1 MSYEFEMKSAAK
13 DFRIDNGFG
22 KTEPI
27 RLTSLLMKLNVIT
40 FFRDIDENISGI
52 SLKVNNDR
60 FILINSL
67 KPLGRQH
74 FTICHELYH
83 LYFEKEFESNVCLAE
98 AKGKRSNTEIRADL
112 FASYLLLP
120 EDGIY
125 DLIPKEERG
134 VNKITLMTLIKIEQY
149 YSCSRGALLT
159 AIKRM
164 KLINSTYY
172 ERFIKDVIS
181 DVRWLGYNTSLYEKG
196 NKGKIIGDYGEKAR
210 RLYESGKISEQ
221 NYITMMLDAGIEVEK

>member
-1 MSYEFEMKSAAK
+1 MSHEFEMKILAK
-13 DFRIDNGFG
+13 EFRVENGFG

-27 RLTSLLMKLNVIT
+27 RLKSLLMKLNVIT
-40 FFRDIDENISGI
+40 FFRDIDENISGV
-52 SLKVNNDR
+52 SLKVNDNR

-83 LYFEKEFESNVCLAE
+83 LFFEKEFERNVCYSE
-98 AKGKRSNTEIRADL
+98 TPGKRSNTEIRADL

-120 EDGIY
+120 EDGISE
-125 DLIPKEERG
+125 LIPKVEREH
-134 VNKITLMTLIKIEQY
+134 NKITLMTLIKAEQY

-159 AIKRM
+159 ALKRM
-164 KLINSTYY
+164 KLINSTFY
-172 ERFIKDVIS
+172 EKFKKDVIV
-181 DVRWLGYNTSLYEKG
+181 DAGRLGYETTLYEKG
-196 NKGKIIGDYGEKAR
+196 NKGIIIGDYGEKAR

-221 NYITMMLDAGIEVEK
+221 NYITMMLDAGIEV